1 MDTIKKI
8 KYIREE
14 MQANKIAACI
24 IPSADPHLSEYPAAH
39 WKLREYLSG
48 FTGSNGTLVITA
60 ECACLWT
67 DSRYYLQAEKELNT
81 ELFTIQREG
90 ETETPTIVEWLKTN
104 LQVGET
110 IGINGSLFAA

>member
-1 MDTIKKI
+1 METTKKI
-8 KYIREE
+8 QYIREE
-14 MQANKIAACI
+14 MQAKKIAACI

-67 DSRYYLQAEKELNT
+67 DSRYYLQAEKELDT

-90 ETETPTIVEWLKTN
+90 EAGTPSIGEWLKTN
-104 LQVGET
+104 LHVGVDLPLV
-110 IGINGSLFAA
+110 SA